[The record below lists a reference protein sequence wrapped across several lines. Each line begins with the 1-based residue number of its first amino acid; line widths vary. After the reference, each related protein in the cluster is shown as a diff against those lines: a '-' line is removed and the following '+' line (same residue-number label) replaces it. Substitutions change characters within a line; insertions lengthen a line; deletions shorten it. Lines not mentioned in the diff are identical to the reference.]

1 MNKDLQIM
9 LLEKRIAVLEANEKD
24 NGKIVTK
31 LRRKVRNLKNS
42 DKSE

>member
-9 LLEKRIAVLEANEKD
+9 LLEKRIAVLESNGKE

-42 DKSE
+42 ESE